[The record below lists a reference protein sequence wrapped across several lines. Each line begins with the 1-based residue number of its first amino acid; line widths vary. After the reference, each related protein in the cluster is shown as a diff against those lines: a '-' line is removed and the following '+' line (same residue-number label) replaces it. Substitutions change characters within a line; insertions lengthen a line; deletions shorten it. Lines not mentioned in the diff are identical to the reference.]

1 MQWSE
6 KLSEQTALTCPKKL
20 QKYNIRNISYSG
32 LLLVMDERTFP
43 TPENVDQR
51 DREAIGHARYQQ
63 DVQINNLLAKNS
75 KR

>member
-1 MQWSE
+1 ME
-6 KLSEQTALTCPKKL
+6 
-20 QKYNIRNISYSG
+20 
-32 LLLVMDERTFP
+32 ERTFP

-63 DVQINNLLAKNS
+63 DVQINNLLAKNI